1 MEDDYLQ
8 ENVGYAFL
16 TTQEAISIF
25 ADVDYALKSGKHI
38 QKCPSQGKQFA
49 FVGKYYDKLKSYYDN
64 LFDIHLNRE
73 GEGDLEYFFID
84 FFKDGNG
91 YYQRGNI
98 PVENREYLAES
109 HLIIAFLLIRMY
121 VLEPRAESRIL
132 IQDFKV
138 QVLSEYEEIE
148 VCTDYELN
156 GKLVEDFPFTD
167 VLDECKPVFKTVKGW
182 NTDISQCRKKED
194 LPKAALDY
202 IAFIEKACDCRIKYV
217 SVGAEREAYVEMY

>member
-1 MEDDYLQ
+1 MENYHLQ
-8 ENVGYAFL
+8 ENVDYTFL

-138 QVLSEYEEIE
+138 QVLSEYEEYKPHLLRLFAKSE
-148 VCTDYELN
+148 DTEETDYEL
-156 GKLVEDFPFTD
+156 KSIEDEMDKALKKFNDLCWIMIDKSTETFEIMPSLNRLLNMF
-167 VLDECKPVFKTVKGW
+167 ENYII
-182 NTDISQCRKKED
+182 NTPISNE
-194 LPKAALDY
+194 
-202 IAFIEKACDCRIKYV
+202 
-217 SVGAEREAYVEMY
+217 